1 MDTKIKT
8 DLFAKQ
14 LRARLAQLKEARPRE
29 LAAYHDAVNQWR
41 LDLARWIQEHGG
53 KRVLSATPM
62 KSRERYFGD
71 RAGFSTDDFFR
82 GSPLPP
88 EYPDDKV
95 IREIQ
100 VLLRQL
106 GITGQA
112 TVTVSTGDVARLLE
126 GAPLKD

>member
-29 LAAYHDAVNQWR
+29 LAAYHDAVKQWR

-53 KRVLSATPM
+53 QRVLSAQPA
-62 KSRERYFGD
+62 KENRWHSD